1 MKSDREADTTS
12 SRKPYVTPRLIK
24 YGNLRELTQTKGG
37 TASDGTGKVATRLTA
52 KPG

>member
-1 MKSDREADTTS
+1 MKTDRKDLEKGN
-12 SRKPYVTPRLIK
+12 RRPYATPRLVI

-37 TASDGTGKVATRLTA
+37 TASDGTGKAATRLTA

>member
-1 MKSDREADTTS
+1 MKPDRNNLE
-12 SRKPYVTPRLIK
+12 RGNRRPYATPRLVI

-37 TASDGTGKVATRLTA
+37 TASDGTGKAATRLTA